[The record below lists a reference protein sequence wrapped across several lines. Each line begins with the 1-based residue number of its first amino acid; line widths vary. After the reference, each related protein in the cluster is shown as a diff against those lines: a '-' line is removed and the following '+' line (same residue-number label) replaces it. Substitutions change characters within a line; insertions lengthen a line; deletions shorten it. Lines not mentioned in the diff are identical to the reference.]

1 MVKSEVYFDHLLE
14 DLRERVK
21 KSKLELAVL
30 PEGSLQIEKR
40 NGVPFYFQAIRTT
53 EEMDVERTESIEQNE
68 QEAALQKQTRIINK
82 RHAINKHPE
91 IVKGLIRRTYL
102 ERELAVLEKNVKA
115 LETMTKAFC
124 EVAPDDILERMPERF
139 RSFPKEYFFPQP
151 KEDDWASQPYE
162 QSSYKTE
169 RKIHTTSRGLLVRS
183 KSELAISEAFY
194 KYDVPFRYEQIL
206 EIGTYRVA
214 PDFMPRNKRTSE
226 QFYWEHCGMPEDE
239 EYMRHHKWKMNLYG
253 SVGIVPWKNLIVS
266 YDGVDGT
273 LNIAEIESVIKN
285 KLL

>member
-82 RHAINKHPE
+82 RHAVNKHPE

-139 RSFPKEYFFPQP
+139 KAFPKEYFFPQP
-151 KEDDWASQPYE
+151 KEDDWARQPYE

-194 KYDVPFRYEQIL
+194 KYDVPFRYEQVL
-206 EIGTYRVA
+206 EIGTYRVV

-226 QFYWEHCGMPEDE
+226 QFYWEHCGMLENE
-239 EYMRHHKWKMNLYG
+239 EYMKHHKWKMNLYE
-253 SVGIVPWKNLIVS
+253 SVGIVPWENLIVS
-266 YDGVDGT
+266 YDGADGT

>member
-139 RSFPKEYFFPQP
+139 KAFPKEYFFPQP
-151 KEDDWASQPYE
+151 KEDDWARQPYE

-194 KYDVPFRYEQIL
+194 KYDVPFRYEQVL
-206 EIGTYRVA
+206 EIGTYRVV

-226 QFYWEHCGMPEDE
+226 QFYWEHCGMSENE
-239 EYMRHHKWKMNLYG
+239 EYMKHHKWKMNLYE
-253 SVGIVPWKNLIVS
+253 SVGIVPWENLIVS
-266 YDGVDGT
+266 YDGADGT